1 MSNINEEIRKRLYPT
16 FRFIEEDISKF
27 EEIACLNNAE
37 DLVDAQDNVYN
48 YIAKKIKKDG
58 LIKIFGA
65 ATKVMRIKDVF
76 DTFNSIINYTN
87 IDISDD
93 DILELSNKKTYQ
105 DLYNQIIR
113 KRKNEDEELNIKN
126 DLLKKV
132 VEAKLALSED
142 VQIEEIN
149 LSDYESFTDDILK
162 DYLIYIGRFEIL
174 SREEEIELFKKY
186 HQGDEEAKEK
196 IVNHNL
202 RLVVSVAKK
211 NRPLDMKMDFM
222 DYVQEG
228 NIGLLAAVDK
238 FDETRGNKFS
248 TMASWWIKQKLNRS
262 VDDFDSTIRI
272 PVHTCEEIRK
282 FRKARWRLENETSE
296 EVTDEDIRQEL
307 GWDEKK
313 YNRIKKIITQMN
325 LVYLDRTIDGG
336 GKKDRDSTVGS
347 FIADTTI
354 EPVAEQA
361 EFSMFREQGE
371 KIMKKVLTE
380 KEILIIKDRF
390 GWNTGGEKLTL
401 EEVGKKI
408 GVTRER
414 IRQIEARAIRK
425 LNAYGET
432 AKQEKIKTR
441 ISKSDIE
448 RKEEIIM
455 TKTVYELVGV
465 SKKEGDKLIKNLSEE
480 EQRIIAKKNN
490 GEELTKE
497 EKMKYYNAVNKLR
510 KWNTNENLLP
520 NKIIKK
526 GKFKA
531 KKQTK
536 KYVKKEQKAKTSK
549 RKEPRSIY
557 TLINADRETID
568 RIITTL
574 SPEHQALIIKRA
586 SGEAI
591 TQQEQYRFFYILKAI
606 KAKIAKE
613 ANPSKKTKK
622 QSTPNIVSQLDEQ
635 VENEIQMEAKV
646 EEPQKTSP
654 LLAGFDELVENEIQS
669 MGETPEANI
678 KEEIVSKEEVQLP
691 VEKEENNFAAHYR
704 SLLSIAI
711 KDPAITHTVK
721 MRDIAITCV
730 RYGIGECNQ
739 SRDSETIAKF
749 FGVSSEYVEQISNTV
764 LEMLYNVIV
773 KSMENQDTPKTFL
786 KETNKN

>member
-1 MSNINEEIRKRLYPT
+1 MSDIKEDIKKRLYPT
-16 FRFIEEDISKF
+16 FKFIEEDISKF
-27 EEIACLNNAE
+27 EEIACINSAE
-37 DLVDAQDNVYN
+37 DLVDAQDNIYK
-48 YIAKKIKKDG
+48 YIAKKIKKEG

-87 IDISDD
+87 INISDD
-93 DILELSNKKTYQ
+93 DILELSNKKSYQ
-105 DLYNQIIR
+105 DLYNRIIR
-113 KRKNEDEELNIKN
+113 KRKNEDEEINIKN

-132 VEAKLALSED
+132 VETKLALSED

-149 LSDYESFTDDILK
+149 LSDYESFSDDILK

-202 RLVVSVAKK
+202 RLVVSIAKK

-228 NIGLLAAVDK
+228 NMGLLTAVDK

-282 FRKARWRLENETSE
+282 FRKTRWRLENETNE
-296 EVTDEDIRQEL
+296 EVTDEDIRREL
-307 GWDEKK
+307 GWDETKYKK
-313 YNRIKKIITQMN
+313 IKKIITQMN

-347 FIADTTI
+347 FIADTSI

-371 KIMKKVLTE
+371 KIMEKVLTE
-380 KEILIIKDRF
+380 KEMLIIKDRF

-425 LNAYGET
+425 LNAYGEI
-432 AKQEKIKTR
+432 AKHEKIKTH
-441 ISKSDIE
+441 IIKSDIE

-455 TKTVYELVGV
+455 KKTVYELVGV

-520 NKIIKK
+520 NKTIKK
-526 GKFKA
+526 GKFKT

-536 KYVKKEQKAKTSK
+536 KYVKKAQKAKTSK

-568 RIITTL
+568 RMITTL

-586 SGEAI
+586 NGEAI

-606 KAKIAKE
+606 KQKIAKE
-613 ANPSKKTKK
+613 GRKVVPKR
-622 QSTPNIVSQLDEQ
+622 DEH

-646 EEPQKTSP
+646 EEPQKTSS
-654 LLAGFDELVENEIQS
+654 LLEGFDELVENEIQS

-678 KEEIVSKEEVQLP
+678 KEEIVSKEEVELP
-691 VEKEENNFAAHYR
+691 VEKEENSFAEHYR

-749 FGVSSEYVEQISNTV
+749 FGVSSEYVEQISTTV
-764 LEMLYNVIV
+764 LAMLYDIIV
-773 KSMENQDTPKTFL
+773 KSMENKDTPKTFL